1 MDRLR
6 QPGRKAALLTTHSDK
21 ALADPNEAFQRL
33 VELFAMVPTDDRAE
47 LMTMAITNGP
57 TIDSDTQR
65 WIIAVRNEL
74 AVFLSLDSLTP
85 SALIMAHLDDTRTE
99 KEVAFAL
106 DYMIAELCDEPQT
119 KAYRNT
125 L

>member
-21 ALADPNEAFQRL
+21 ALADPNEAFLKL

-74 AVFLSLDSLTP
+74 AVFLSLDSLTVSP
-85 SALIMAHLDDTRTE
+85 SVMAHLEDTRTE
-99 KEVAFAL
+99 IEIAFAL
-106 DYMIAELCDEPQT
+106 DRIINELGNVTPSETNGDAP
-119 KAYRNT
+119 
-125 L
+125 